1 MRGLAMIVSEISL
14 LANQKISNN
23 IQMNSKADIPV
34 EEIWALLRK
43 QARHVAD
50 TEEALSPFLNRCLL
64 RHKSIEAAL
73 SCVLSGELAS
83 AHLTQTSLFDI
94 FYEAVTQD
102 PKIILSTLSDLQA
115 HVDRDPASGGY
126 LTPFLYFKGFQAL
139 QSYRVSHWL
148 WHQNRQDIALYLQGR
163 ASRAFDVDIHPAAKI
178 GCGIMIDHGSGLVV
192 GETAVVED
200 DVSMLHGVTLGG
212 TGKES
217 GDRHPK
223 IRRGVL
229 LSAGARILGNIE
241 VGEGA
246 KVGAS
251 SLVLNPVEPHTTVA
265 GVPAKVVG
273 TPRAEAPALEMH
285 QELD

>member
-1 MRGLAMIVSEISL
+1 MIARGSIAVMSISD
-14 LANQKISNN
+14 APFTKPASAITDTDYT
-23 IQMNSKADIPV
+23 K
-34 EEIWALLRK
+34 IWASLRED
-43 QARHVAD
+43 AEVVAQ
-50 TEEALSPFLNRCLL
+50 TEPALSPFIRGCVLG
-64 RHKSIEAAL
+64 HESFGAAL
-73 SCVLSGELAS
+73 CCVLSGELS
-83 AHLTQTSLFDI
+83 GQHLEKAGLFDT
-94 FYEAVTQD
+94 FREAMTADTQ
-102 PKIILSTLSDLQA
+102 IERAALSDLHA
-115 HVDRDPASGGY
+115 HVDRDPAAAEY
-126 LTPFLYFKGFQAL
+126 LTPFLHFKGYHAL
-139 QSYRVSHWL
+139 QAYRMANWL
-148 WHQNRQDIALYLQGR
+148 WRQGR
-163 ASRAFDVDIHPAAKI
+163 KDLARYIQGRCSREYDVDIHPGASI
-178 GCGIMIDHGSGLVV
+178 GSGIMIDHGSGMVI

-212 TGKES
+212 TGKEC

-251 SLVLNPVEPHTTVA
+251 SLVLKAVEPHTTVA

-273 TPRAEAPALEMH
+273 RPTGVAPALDMQ

>member
-1 MRGLAMIVSEISL
+1 MSRHQQGRETNEMNSTKEIS
-14 LANQKISNN
+14 KEN
-23 IQMNSKADIPV
+23 IWSSLR
-34 EEIWALLRK
+34 EEAQR
-43 QARHVAD
+43 VAD
-50 TEEALSPFLNRCLL
+50 SEEALAAFIQRCVL
-64 RHKSIEAAL
+64 RHETIEASF
-73 SCVLSGELAS
+73 SCVLSGEMASEHLA
-83 AHLTQTSLFDI
+83 QGPLFAI
-94 FYEAVTQD
+94 FHEAVASD
-102 PKIILSTLSDLQA
+102 PSIILAVLTDLQA
-115 HVDRDPASGGY
+115 HVDRDPASAGY
-126 LTPFLYFKGFQAL
+126 LTPFLYFKGFHAL
-139 QSYRVSHWL
+139 QCYRVAHWL
-148 WHQNRQDIALYLQGR
+148 WTQNRKDMALYLQGR
-163 ASRAFDVDIHPAAKI
+163 CSRACDVDIHPAAII
-178 GCGIMIDHGSGLVV
+178 GRGIMIDHGSGLVV

-251 SLVLNPVEPHTTVA
+251 SLVLAPVQPHTTVA

-273 TPRAEAPALEMH
+273 TPRNEVPALEMH